1 MKITQK
7 HCFALFLVGLGVI
20 FFAYPL
26 ASFIVRYFGENLVLT
41 VDIMIIEW
49 AAALRVLGAVTA
61 LVFGYGL
68 LQKPP
73 QE

>member
-1 MKITQK
+1 MKVTQK
-7 HCFALFLVGLGVI
+7 HCFGLFLAGLGVI
-20 FFAYPL
+20 FFSHPVAGYIVYIAG
-26 ASFIVRYFGENLVLT
+26 ASLTIETAIV
-41 VDIMIIEW
+41 EW
-49 AAALRVLGAVTA
+49 SAALRVLGAVTA